1 MKKYNFKSPAVYR
14 PPFSG
19 KLSIVALTQLSEF
32 SSNEHKHTLEE
43 LHSCG
48 FNLIKQEVPPLE
60 IVKEK
65 DSYTLNR
72 PSTVDSILR
81 YIGNNSQLA
90 NSLEVVLSLDVIVRN
105 AIDSLYNI
113 DIRQCIEQYQ
123 HSPYIYAW
131 EIANSPVWNQWNSN
145 DKVYENKNNINCIE
159 DAYRLMVDA
168 DTDHLIFTTLPFPGL
183 DKGCGGGAKQ
193 YYPDNMSYE
202 EYFDAFDSQLPS
214 SLLTYNPV
222 IPKQSEITLNP
233 GRIISYQEET
243 YKTLKFFM
251 QAGLKLDRDK
261 TFHKVPFWIC
271 CTCENETYGNNSDDS
286 SYSKMLWRA
295 FNALAY
301 GAQGLSFSDCL
312 CRTSVSGN
320 KNTAG
325 ISVRDGVSRVLREIK
340 KVENIFAGCSVRKIV
355 HALKTTVAETLTEIE
370 NQDSDTMAD
379 DNGYDYSDLPNF
391 STPIGPVINVRPD
404 GIGVLVSHICSG
416 NSDYVVFVNHSFKKE
431 QQITV
436 EFQNDGFWTY
446 WVHFAKDNQ
455 DVKIS
460 EVVNTT
466 GTTTESFYLAPG
478 GCWILK
484 FTDISYKTILPEL

>member
-1 MKKYNFKSPAVYR
+1 
-14 PPFSG
+14 
-19 KLSIVALTQLSEF
+19 
-32 SSNEHKHTLEE
+32 
-43 LHSCG
+43 
-48 FNLIKQEVPPLE
+48 
-60 IVKEK
+60 
-65 DSYTLNR
+65 
-72 PSTVDSILR
+72 
-81 YIGNNSQLA
+81 
-90 NSLEVVLSLDVIVRN
+90 
-105 AIDSLYNI
+105 
-113 DIRQCIEQYQ
+113 
-123 HSPYIYAW
+123 
-131 EIANSPVWNQWNSN
+131 
-145 DKVYENKNNINCIE
+145 
-159 DAYRLMVDA
+159 
-168 DTDHLIFTTLPFPGL
+168 
-183 DKGCGGGAKQ
+183 
-193 YYPDNMSYE
+193 
-202 EYFDAFDSQLPS
+202 
-214 SLLTYNPV
+214 
-222 IPKQSEITLNP
+222 
-233 GRIISYQEET
+233 
-243 YKTLKFFM
+243 
-251 QAGLKLDRDK
+251 
-261 TFHKVPFWIC
+261 
-271 CTCENETYGNNSDDS
+271 
-286 SYSKMLWRA
+286 MLWRA

-370 NQDSDTMAD
+370 NLDSDTMAD